1 MRPKLRTKC
10 WPRGQL
16 VPDQLLLLQSFVVA
30 DISPSVYSR
39 YLLFFVSV
47 ACIML

>member
-1 MRPKLRTKC
+1 MRPKPMTKC
-10 WPRGQL
+10 WPQGQL
-16 VPDQLLLLQSFVVA
+16 VPDHLLLLQLFTVA